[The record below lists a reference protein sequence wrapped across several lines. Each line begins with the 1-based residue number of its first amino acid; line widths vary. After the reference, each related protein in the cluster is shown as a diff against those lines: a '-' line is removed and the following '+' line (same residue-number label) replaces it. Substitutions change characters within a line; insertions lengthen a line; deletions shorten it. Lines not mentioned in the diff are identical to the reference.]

1 MSNITVEN
9 VYIRQEAK
17 ELARKHRGALIGMFA
32 IYFAISFGISMGG
45 DLLLTLLT
53 GDAAQTGY
61 AYGIGN
67 LVLQLI
73 SMLVTSGLMLGIT
86 CSAIGIARGAE
97 HVRAS
102 DVFSRMSS
110 CFKAF
115 RLNLWV
121 GLKTCL
127 WALPSL
133 ALIWLLAAIA
143 SAAPDSEFAMTL
155 LTILPFVLIIVM
167 CALMI
172 PAMYRYA
179 MSTFIL
185 ADEPETFVTECVQ
198 RSKAMMKGRKWQ
210 FFKLPIPFYLTVF
223 GLYIALTIAVS
234 LFIALFPNSSAA
246 VLSLFL
252 LYGVLFAILCLFMP
266 RIYMCAALF
275 YVKHA
280 ADSVIADESAVN
292 VPAAS
297 TETADEPAATDDEP
311 APAPDAE

>member
-1 MSNITVEN
+1 MSNTTVEN

-17 ELARKHRGALIGMFA
+17 ELASKHRRALIGMFA
-32 IYFAISFGISMGG
+32 IYYAISFGISIGG
-45 DLLLTLLT
+45 SRLLTLLT
-53 GDAAQTGY
+53 GDAAQTRL

-102 DVFSRMSS
+102 DIFSRMSA

-115 RLNLWV
+115 RLSLWV

-133 ALIWLLAAIA
+133 ALIWLLAVIA

-210 FFKLPIPFYLTVF
+210 FFKLPIPIVLAVF

-252 LYGVLFAILCLFMP
+252 LYGGLIAILCIFMP
-266 RIYMCAALF
+266 RIVLCAALF

-292 VPAAS
+292 VPAAP
-297 TETADEPAATDDEP
+297 ETADEPADTADEP